1 MGGGQGQGP
10 VGARGGPG
18 GAGRGSVVLRSCRMS
33 PHTNSEGQDGQMGH
47 TVASN
52 QPTTMHH
59 CSNQTRQQ
67 ARTPPPP
74 PVDAHRHTHRTHRA
88 DKFSSSARPSLRC
101 GLLLAGHVQSE
112 LLLSFALA
120 NPWSPAAARGGSK
133 EGQRWVYSGQLLFLL
148 CLSSLLLLL
157 QMNY

>member
-1 MGGGQGQGP
+1 
-10 VGARGGPG
+10 
-18 GAGRGSVVLRSCRMS
+18 MS

-74 PVDAHRHTHRTHRA
+74 LLMHTDILTEHTVQT
-88 DKFSSSARPSLRC
+88 SS
-101 GLLLAGHVQSE
+101 Q
-112 LLLSFALA
+112 ALQG
-120 NPWSPAAARGGSK
+120 R
-133 EGQRWVYSGQLLFLL
+133 R
-148 CLSSLLLLL
+148 
-157 QMNY
+157 